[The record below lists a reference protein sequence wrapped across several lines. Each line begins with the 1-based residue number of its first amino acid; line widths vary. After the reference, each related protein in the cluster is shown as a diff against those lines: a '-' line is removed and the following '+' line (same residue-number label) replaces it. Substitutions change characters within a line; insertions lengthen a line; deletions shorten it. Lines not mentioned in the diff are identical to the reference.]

1 MINNSLF
8 KITEVPDFH
17 PIVDR
22 YERRDWWKDIKR
34 KCIEGCWQ
42 SGKWMPPELF
52 YYINFH
58 HIEFEEGIHRGI
70 GLPWLRDIDWEA
82 AYYYTE
88 ATGFSGFELD
98 REYSCNRR
106 LLNPDKEDILLFCT
120 DRSSGEIMPSF
131 YNNFFK
137 EDGSYKT
144 YIPAKDY
151 IRKLHLS
158 NLGKPLYYNDA
169 KHIVEM
175 SSRGYGKEVPDY
187 QLVETKKGQVRIDS
201 LKIGD
206 KILGRDGL
214 ETKITGIYPQGIKD
228 IYKLTFAD
236 GRVVECGLDHQWT
249 LWKPSGVTVTVT
261 TKDILDKGLRVKPNK
276 KTGKLNPYK
285 WYLPEIDVVEYDEKE
300 LPVDPYILGALI
312 GDGTLTNSTP
322 KLGSDDDEILQ
333 EFREKLPDYKL
344 TLDTYTPN
352 NYTIS
357 YHGKY
362 KYNPEHPY
370 GYNPL
375 FREIKKLGL
384 NTTCYTKFIPDIYK
398 YSSVTQRLE
407 LVKGLMDTDGSINKE
422 GYIEFTNTSKTLV
435 DDLAY
440 VLRSLGIRCCIGIDD
455 RIGRVHILPQGTKHT
470 TSKFIYRLYIRT
482 DKPIFKLTR
491 KLNRLRKRT
500 RSNRVALVKIEKL
513 GQTSQRCITVDNQE
527 HLFLLEN
534 FVPTHNS
541 FTSSGYA
548 LHNFLFDGARD
559 YDEYLDLRQ
568 KDSPLKSETVIGA
581 IDTKY
586 SNKLIAKIRT
596 GLNRLP
602 GAVNLEINGELKRF
616 PSPLAVETFGSL
628 SVGREFNSTASGS
641 TIQHVTFADNPLAAN
656 GGRPNRIFIDE
667 VGFMTNLLE
676 TWEAI
681 ESTQTAAE
689 FRRLTIYGLGTG
701 GLTSGGAVMYAQEIF
716 YDPETYNCLEFED
729 IWEGRDKPI
738 GRFVS
743 GVYALNKYKE
753 GPDFIT
759 NEAKALKA
767 IEDDRE
773 KAKKSRSNTKILG
786 TIINKP
792 IKPSEIFLRAEG
804 SFFPVH
810 DLKKT
815 LAELERN
822 TILQQASYKVDLKM
836 EREGHVDMIPSE
848 RKPITNYPLTRQ
860 DSMEGCVEIYEKPK
874 KDVDGIIYPSRYLVS
889 VDPVDDDGNDN
900 IKRSLQSAFV
910 FDTFTDR
917 IVAEY
922 TERTYLVEDYYEN
935 VRKLAMFYNGKIL
948 YEAHPYSQIVRLPDG
963 SSKLWKDI
971 KIGDTLFGPNGTTT
985 KVIDIPVHEEIPVYK
1000 ITLRDGRKILASD
1013 SHIWKV
1019 FKLNSP
1025 KETKLFT
1032 TKQMLDYGI
1041 KNIHGQH
1048 NFFIPNSGAIYYEDK
1063 KVSIDPYTLGL
1074 ILAEGS
1080 IRGSHCKDN
1089 YVQISAG
1096 IDDISFYKTRIPY
1109 KLKHIGIKG
1118 YSYHLYIPG
1127 CKKIF
1132 KTLGLLESRSETKFI
1147 PNEYLFNSFN
1157 KRLELLKGLMD
1168 GDGHASKRGVSIYIT
1183 TSKSL
1188 KEGILLLCRSLGIN
1202 CSYKK
1207 LKNNKGYLPHYR
1219 INIYTNSSI
1228 FSLPRKIKNQYVYT
1242 PEAKG
1247 SKAISYIEKTAI
1259 TDIKFSHYEM
1269 GKCVTVDNKEG
1280 LYLIGDYVLTHNCN
1294 KKGLYA
1300 YFKNKNSLHML
1311 AETPKIL
1318 KDQSLIK
1325 QAGPGNKALGVNIS
1339 SDQIKLFGINLIL
1352 KWLESPSYAD
1362 KDKKNSETIRSVAL
1376 LKELISYTLDVN
1388 ADRVSSLIVLF
1399 IFREDQAKIIESS
1412 RKVSV
1417 KVAAEDEFWGRAFR
1431 QFNQRK
1437 VHKRAM
1443 NIRN

>member
-8 KITEVPDFH
+8 KITEVPDYH

-42 SGKWMPPELF
+42 SGKWMPSELF

-70 GLPWLRDIDWEA
+70 GLPWLRDIDWES

-106 LLNPDKEDILLFCT
+106 LINPDKDDILLFCT

-144 YIPAKDY
+144 YIPARDY
-151 IRKLHLS
+151 LRKIHTTD
-158 NLGKPLYYNDA
+158 LGKPLYYNNA
-169 KHIVEM
+169 KHIIELG
-175 SSRGYGKEVPDY
+175 SRGFGK
-187 QLVETKKGQVRIDS
+187 S
-201 LKIGD
+201 FFAS
-206 KILGRDGL
+206 GL
-214 ETKITGIYPQGIKD
+214 
-228 IYKLTFAD
+228 
-236 GRVVECGLDHQWT
+236 
-249 LWKPSGVTVTVT
+249 
-261 TKDILDKGLRVKPNK
+261 
-276 KTGKLNPYK
+276 
-285 WYLPEIDVVEYDEKE
+285 
-300 LPVDPYILGALI
+300 
-312 GDGTLTNSTP
+312 
-322 KLGSDDDEILQ
+322 
-333 EFREKLPDYKL
+333 
-344 TLDTYTPN
+344 
-352 NYTIS
+352 
-357 YHGKY
+357 
-362 KYNPEHPY
+362 
-370 GYNPL
+370 
-375 FREIKKLGL
+375 
-384 NTTCYTKFIPDIYK
+384 
-398 YSSVTQRLE
+398 
-407 LVKGLMDTDGSINKE
+407 
-422 GYIEFTNTSKTLV
+422 
-435 DDLAY
+435 
-440 VLRSLGIRCCIGIDD
+440 
-455 RIGRVHILPQGTKHT
+455 
-470 TSKFIYRLYIRT
+470 
-482 DKPIFKLTR
+482 
-491 KLNRLRKRT
+491 
-500 RSNRVALVKIEKL
+500 
-513 GQTSQRCITVDNQE
+513 
-527 HLFLLEN
+527 
-534 FVPTHNS
+534 
-541 FTSSGYA
+541 A

-559 YDEYLDLRQ
+559 YDEYLELRQ

-667 VGFMTNLLE
+667 LGFQSNLLE

-701 GLTSGGAVMYAQEIF
+701 GLTSAGAVMFAQEIF
-716 YDPETYNCLEFED
+716 YDPQTYNCLEFED

-743 GVYALNKYKE
+743 GVHALNKYKE
-753 GPDFIT
+753 GPNFIT

-822 TILQQASYKVDLKM
+822 SVLQQASYKIDLKM
-836 EREGHVDMIPSE
+836 EREGHVDMVPSE

-874 KDVDGIIYPSRYLVS
+874 KDVDGIIYPGRYLLS
-889 VDPVDDDGNDN
+889 TDPVDDDGNDD
-900 IKRSLQSAFV
+900 IKRSLQSTFV
-910 FDTFTDR
+910 LDTFTDR

-922 TERTYLVEDYYEN
+922 TERTYLVDDYYEN
-935 VRKLAMFYNGKIL
+935 VRRLAMLYNGKIL
-948 YEAHPYSQIVRLPDG
+948 YE
-963 SSKLWKDI
+963 
-971 KIGDTLFGPNGTTT
+971 N
-985 KVIDIPVHEEIPVYK
+985 
-1000 ITLRDGRKILASD
+1000 
-1013 SHIWKV
+1013 
-1019 FKLNSP
+1019 
-1025 KETKLFT
+1025 
-1032 TKQMLDYGI
+1032 
-1041 KNIHGQH
+1041 
-1048 NFFIPNSGAIYYEDK
+1048 
-1063 KVSIDPYTLGL
+1063 
-1074 ILAEGS
+1074 
-1080 IRGSHCKDN
+1080 
-1089 YVQISAG
+1089 
-1096 IDDISFYKTRIPY
+1096 
-1109 KLKHIGIKG
+1109 
-1118 YSYHLYIPG
+1118 
-1127 CKKIF
+1127 
-1132 KTLGLLESRSETKFI
+1132 
-1147 PNEYLFNSFN
+1147 
-1157 KRLELLKGLMD
+1157 
-1168 GDGHASKRGVSIYIT
+1168 
-1183 TSKSL
+1183 
-1188 KEGILLLCRSLGIN
+1188 
-1202 CSYKK
+1202 
-1207 LKNNKGYLPHYR
+1207 
-1219 INIYTNSSI
+1219 
-1228 FSLPRKIKNQYVYT
+1228 
-1242 PEAKG
+1242 
-1247 SKAISYIEKTAI
+1247 
-1259 TDIKFSHYEM
+1259 
-1269 GKCVTVDNKEG
+1269 
-1280 LYLIGDYVLTHNCN
+1280 N

-1325 QAGPGNKALGVNIS
+1325 QSGPGNKALGVNIS

-1362 KDKKNSETIRSVAL
+1362 KEKKNSETIRSIAL

-1388 ADRVSSLIVLF
+1388 ADRVSSLIVMF

-1412 RKVSV
+1412 RKVAV

-1443 NIRN
+1443 SIRTN